1 MDTQAFVESSE
12 LHVVVPQS
20 TRAGIED
27 LFTHD
32 ELDDDRA
39 STRSPL
45 GIGERSLLHFG
56 SCSQSS
62 LSLLSSYS
70 FVGSPR

>member
-1 MDTQAFVESSE
+1 MDPKAFIESSE

-32 ELDDDRA
+32 DFKDENAR
-39 STRSPL
+39 TESPL

-56 SCSQSS
+56 PFIWDS
-62 LSLLSSYS
+62 LWLLSSYS
-70 FVGSPR
+70 FIGTPR